1 MSTNPTVLAQAMT
14 LAMTSDDVAS
24 MVNLFAPDGEWTIMA
39 TGETFRGH
47 DQIRAL
53 AMRSIAGRDHPP
65 GEGIKPFN
73 VFGNADE
80 TRLCWEY
87 VHTAVV
93 TDRWPSSTNRPAVG
107 TKINMPILLSCESR
121 DGKLVKIREYFD
133 MWSIVD
139 PGTAHHLY
147 S

>member
-1 MSTNPTVLAQAMT
+1 MT
-14 LAMTSDDVAS
+14 DAMTSDDVES

-39 TGETFRGH
+39 TGETFRGR
-47 DQIRAL
+47 DQITQL
-53 AMRSIAGRDHPP
+53 ATRSVAGREHPV
-65 GEGIKPFN
+65 GQGIKPFN
-73 VFGNADE
+73 VFTNADE

-93 TDRWPSSTNRPAVG
+93 TDKWPSSTNRPAVG
-107 TKINMPILLSCESR
+107 TEIRIPILLSCESR

-133 MWSIVD
+133 MWAIVD
-139 PGTAHHLY
+139 PGTPHHLY